1 MILILFRH
9 LRMAKLCEA
18 LARRKIYS
26 LNAETE
32 KRETYEKGGGRMKR
46 NARVCA
52 LLLAMGLVLGAR
64 TYFLTVKDGRICYQA
79 LPGAA
84 LVDTGRSVSMLPRAV
99 DRALL
104 SQGVYFAD
112 RAALTRALEDFC
124 S

>member
-1 MILILFRH
+1 
-9 LRMAKLCEA
+9 
-18 LARRKIYS
+18 
-26 LNAETE
+26 
-32 KRETYEKGGGRMKR
+32 MKR